1 MKSISNSTLEFLT
14 ELKKNNNRDWFSVNR
29 SRYHKVKTDYE
40 SFIQTVID
48 EMISFEPILKGL
60 EAKSCTFRINRD
72 IRFSNDK
79 TLYKTNLGAFIVR
92 GGRKNGDRFAG
103 YYLHIEPGNK
113 SMIAGGAYMPPAPWL
128 KLIREKIDE
137 DGDKLLKIIN
147 KSDFKSL
154 FGNLEGEKLR
164 GVPRGYS
171 KEHPYIELL
180 KHKSYLTLRMIS
192 DHEVISRDFFNEIIR
207 TFKAMKPLND
217 FLNEY

>member
-14 ELKKNNNRDWFSVNR
+14 ELKKNNNRDWFLRNR
-29 SRYHKVKTDYE
+29 NRYLKVKTDYE
-40 SFIQTVID
+40 SFIQSLID
-48 EMISFEPILKGL
+48 EMINFEPILKGL

-92 GGRKNGDRFAG
+92 GGRKNGDHFAG

-137 DGDKLLKIIN
+137 DGEKLLNIIN
-147 KSDFKSL
+147 NREFKTY
-154 FGNLEGEKLR
+154 FNILEGDKLR
-164 GVPRGYS
+164 GLPRGYS
-171 KEHPYIELL
+171 KDHPFVDLL
-180 KHKSYLTLRMIS
+180 KHKSYIAVRMVS
-192 DHEVISRDFFNEIIR
+192 DREATGRDFFNEVIR